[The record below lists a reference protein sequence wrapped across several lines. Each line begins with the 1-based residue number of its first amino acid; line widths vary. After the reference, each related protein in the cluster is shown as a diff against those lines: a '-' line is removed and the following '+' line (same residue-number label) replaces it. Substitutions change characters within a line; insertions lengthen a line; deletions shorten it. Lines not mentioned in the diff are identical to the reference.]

1 MWQYLGD
8 GNVREA
14 AEKDKR
20 TMVNI
25 SASSQAIR
33 AGEATGQAS
42 RSYAGALTIVTTLF
56 FMWGFLTCLND
67 ILIPHLKSIFE
78 LNYVKTMLIQFS
90 FFGSYFVFSVPSAK
104 LIDWIGYQRSMVAG
118 LLTMGLGAFLFL
130 PAASVPS
137 YPLFLGA
144 LIVLAAGITCLQVAA
159 NPYVTVLGKPETA
172 SSRLNLT
179 QAFNSLGTF
188 LAPFFGGVLILSA
201 APKTMNE
208 IRALAPDA
216 LQAYRLHEAATVKIP
231 YVGLGI
237 ALVLLAIAIGSFKLP
252 KIEHAQHRVGEKVND
267 TLWKHPNLVFGAI
280 AIFVYVGAEV
290 SIGSFL
296 VNYFHEPE
304 IGGLTEKVA
313 ASFVAFYWGGAM
325 IGRFIGSNFLGGTKT
340 MYMSLVAVIS
350 VALVLISYPISGHL
364 VTDGQSMLLNA
375 LWKIAWVLVAGRPLF
390 VLVAIAAAMIAVV
403 AVLRGGRV
411 TAKTGLL
418 LGICAISTSIL
429 VTVSMLSA
437 GHIAMWSIILIGF
450 FNSIMF
456 PSIFT
461 LGVAELGP
469 LTGDGSGIMIMAIVG
484 GAIIPLA
491 QGWIADQIGIHH
503 AFFLPV
509 ICYLYILFFA
519 LSGSK
524 PNSERQA
531 KA

>member
-1 MWQYLGD
+1 MAIVTP
-8 GNVREA
+8 GNSITSTAPE
-14 AEKDKR
+14 
-20 TMVNI
+20 T
-25 SASSQAIR
+25 S
-33 AGEATGQAS
+33 T
-42 RSYAGALTIVTTLF
+42 SYAAPLAVVTTLF

-67 ILIPHLKSIFE
+67 ILVPHLKSIFD
-78 LNYVKTMLIQFS
+78 LNYRQVMLVQFA
-90 FFGSYFVFSVPSAK
+90 FFGAYFLFSIPSAK
-104 LIDWIGYQRSMVAG
+104 VIDWIGYQKSMVLG
-118 LLTMGLGAFLFL
+118 LLVMGVGAFLFV

-137 YPLFLGA
+137 FPLFLVA

-159 NPYVTVLGKPETA
+159 NPYVTVLGKPSTA

-188 LAPFFGGVLILSA
+188 LAPFFGGLLILSA
-201 APKTMNE
+201 APKAMDE

-216 LQAYRLHEAATVKIP
+216 LQAYRLHEAATVKTP

-237 ALVLLAIAIGSFKLP
+237 ALVVLAIAIGSFKLP
-252 KIEHAQHRVGEKVND
+252 KIPQAQHQIGEKVND
-267 TLWKHPNLVFGAI
+267 SIWRHPNLIFGAI

-296 VNYFHEPE
+296 VNYFIQPE

-325 IGRFIGSNFLGGTKT
+325 VGRFIGSG
-340 MYMSLVAVIS
+340 
-350 VALVLISYPISGHL
+350 
-364 VTDGQSMLLNA
+364 LLQ
-375 LWKIAWVLVAGRPLF
+375 K
-390 VLVAIAAAMIAVV
+390 M
-403 AVLRGGRV
+403 
-411 TAKTGLL
+411 KTGQL
-418 LGICAISTSIL
+418 LGICSVCAAALVTISMIST
-429 VTVSMLSA
+429 
-437 GHIAMWSIILIGF
+437 GHFAMWSIILVGF

-484 GAIIPLA
+484 GALIPLA
-491 QGWIADQIGIHH
+491 QGAIADRIGIHH

-509 ICYLYILFFA
+509 ICYLYILYFA

-524 PNSERQA
+524 PNSER
-531 KA
+531 KARA

>member
-1 MWQYLGD
+1 MGD
-8 GNVREA
+8 GS
-14 AEKDKR
+14 K
-20 TMVNI
+20 
-25 SASSQAIR
+25 SY
-33 AGEATGQAS
+33 TGVLS
-42 RSYAGALTIVTTLF
+42 IVTSLF

-67 ILIPHLKSIFE
+67 ILVPHLKSIFD
-78 LNYVKTMLIQFS
+78 LNYARVMLVQFA
-90 FFGSYFVFSVPSAK
+90 FFGAYFVFSVPSAK
-104 LIDWIGYQRSMVAG
+104 IIDWIGYQRSMVAG
-118 LLTMGLGAFLFL
+118 LLTMGLGAFLFV

-137 YPLFLGA
+137 FPLFLAA

-188 LAPFFGGVLILSA
+188 LAPFFGGLLILSA
-201 APKTMNE
+201 APKTMQE
-208 IRALAPDA
+208 IRAMAPDA
-216 LQAYRLHEAATVKIP
+216 LQAYRLHEAATVKNP
-231 YVGLGI
+231 YIGLGL

-267 TLWKHPNLVFGAI
+267 SIWKHPNLVFGAI
-280 AIFVYVGAEV
+280 AIFVYVGGEV

-296 VNYFHEPE
+296 VNYFSQPE
-304 IGGLTEKVA
+304 IGGLTERVA

-325 IGRFIGSNFLGGTKT
+325 VGRFIGSG
-340 MYMSLVAVIS
+340 
-350 VALVLISYPISGHL
+350 
-364 VTDGQSMLLNA
+364 LLQ
-375 LWKIAWVLVAGRPLF
+375 KVSTR
-390 VLVAIAAAMIAVV
+390 
-403 AVLRGGRV
+403 
-411 TAKTGLL
+411 KL
-418 LGICAISTSIL
+418 LGICAMCAAGL
-429 VTVSMLSA
+429 VAISMLST
-437 GHIAMWSIILIGF
+437 GHVAMWSIILVGF

-484 GAIIPLA
+484 GAIIPVT
-491 QGWIADQIGIHH
+491 QGWIADRIGIHH

-509 ICYLYILFFA
+509 LCYFYILFFA

-524 PNSERQA
+524 PNSERYS

>member
-1 MWQYLGD
+1 MAIATPNSQ
-8 GNVREA
+8 
-14 AEKDKR
+14 
-20 TMVNI
+20 TTT
-25 SASSQAIR
+25 SAP
-33 AGEATGQAS
+33 GTGQN
-42 RSYAGALTIVTTLF
+42 YGAALATVTTLF

-67 ILIPHLKSIFE
+67 ILVPHLKSIFD
-78 LNYVKTMLIQFS
+78 LNYAKVMLIQFA
-90 FFGSYFVFSVPSAK
+90 FFGAYFIFSIPSAK
-104 LIDWIGYQRSMVAG
+104 IIDAIGYQRSMVVG
-118 LLTMGLGAFLFL
+118 LLTMGVGAFLFV

-137 YPLFLGA
+137 FPLFLGA

-188 LAPFFGGVLILSA
+188 LAPFFGGLLILSA
-201 APKTMNE
+201 APKSIQE
-208 IRALAPDA
+208 IRAMAPDA
-216 LQAYRLHEAATVKIP
+216 LQAYRLHEAATVKTP

-237 ALVLLAIAIGSFKLP
+237 ALVILAIAIGTFRLP
-252 KIEHAQHRVGEKVND
+252 KIEHAQHHLGEKVND
-267 TLWKHPNLVFGAI
+267 SIWKHPNLIFGSI
-280 AIFVYVGAEV
+280 AIFVYVGGEV

-296 VNYFHEPE
+296 VNYFSQPE

-325 IGRFIGSNFLGGTKT
+325 VGRFIGS
-340 MYMSLVAVIS
+340 
-350 VALVLISYPISGHL
+350 ALL
-364 VTDGQSMLLNA
+364 QKM
-375 LWKIAWVLVAGRPLF
+375 
-390 VLVAIAAAMIAVV
+390 
-403 AVLRGGRV
+403 
-411 TAKTGLL
+411 KTGHL
-418 LGICAISTSIL
+418 LGICAICASAL
-429 VTVSMLSA
+429 VAISMLST
-437 GHIAMWSIILIGF
+437 GHIAMYTIILVGF

-484 GAIIPLA
+484 GAIIPVA
-491 QGWIADQIGIHH
+491 QGWIADRIGIHH

-524 PNSERQA
+524 PNSERYA
-531 KA
+531 

>member
-1 MWQYLGD
+1 M
-8 GNVREA
+8 A
-14 AEKDKR
+14 
-20 TMVNI
+20 I
-25 SASSQAIR
+25 ASPNTDTSV
-33 AGEATGQAS
+33 ATPGTNQ
-42 RSYAGALTIVTTLF
+42 SYGAPLATVTTLF

-67 ILIPHLKSIFE
+67 ILVPHLKSIFD
-78 LNYVKTMLIQFS
+78 LNYTKVMLIQFA
-90 FFGSYFVFSVPSAK
+90 FFGAYFIFSIPSAK
-104 LIDWIGYQRSMVAG
+104 VIDWIGYQRSMVAG
-118 LLTMGLGAFLFL
+118 LLTMGLGAFLFV
-130 PAASVPS
+130 PAASAPS

-188 LAPFFGGVLILSA
+188 LAPFFGGLFILTA
-201 APKTMNE
+201 APNMAE
-208 IRALAPDA
+208 IRALSPDA
-216 LQAYRLHEAATVKIP
+216 LQAFRLHEAATVKMP
-231 YVGLGI
+231 YVGLGV

-252 KIEHAQHRVGEKVND
+252 KIEHAQHQIGQKVTD
-267 TLWKHPNLVFGAI
+267 SIWKHPNLIFGSI

-296 VNYFHEPE
+296 VNYFSQPE

-325 IGRFIGSNFLGGTKT
+325 VGRFIGS
-340 MYMSLVAVIS
+340 
-350 VALVLISYPISGHL
+350 ALL
-364 VTDGQSMLLNA
+364 QKM
-375 LWKIAWVLVAGRPLF
+375 
-390 VLVAIAAAMIAVV
+390 
-403 AVLRGGRV
+403 
-411 TAKTGLL
+411 KTGGLL
-418 LGICAISTSIL
+418 AICSVCAAGL
-429 VTVSMLSA
+429 VTVSMLTT
-437 GHIAMWSIILIGF
+437 GHFAMYSIILVGF

-469 LTGDGSGIMIMAIVG
+469 LTGDGSGVMIMAIVG
-484 GAIIPLA
+484 GAIVPVA
-491 QGWIADQIGIHH
+491 QGWIADHIGIHH

-524 PNSERQA
+524 PNSERYA
-531 KA
+531 KSMN

>member
-1 MWQYLGD
+1 MAMTAPNSSTTTATAPD
-8 GNVREA
+8 G
-14 AEKDKR
+14 
-20 TMVNI
+20 
-25 SASSQAIR
+25 Q
-33 AGEATGQAS
+33 
-42 RSYAGALTIVTTLF
+42 SYAAPLATVTTLF

-67 ILIPHLKSIFE
+67 ILVPHLKSIFDLTYAE
-78 LNYVKTMLIQFS
+78 VMLIQFA
-90 FFGSYFVFSVPSAK
+90 FFGAYFIFSIPSAK
-104 LIDWIGYQRSMVAG
+104 IIYWMGYQRSMVAG
-118 LLTMGLGAFLFL
+118 LLTMGLGAFLFV

-137 YPLFLGA
+137 FPLFLCA

-159 NPYVTVLGKPETA
+159 NPYVTVLGKPQTA

-188 LAPFFGGVLILSA
+188 LAPFFGGLLILSA

-208 IRALAPDA
+208 IRAMAPDA
-216 LQAYRLHEAATVKIP
+216 LQAYRLHEAATVKTP

-237 ALVLLAIAIGSFKLP
+237 ALVLLAVAIGTFHLP
-252 KIEHAQHRVGEKVND
+252 KIEHAQHKVGEKVND
-267 TLWKHPNLVFGAI
+267 SIWKHPSLIFGAI
-280 AIFVYVGAEV
+280 AIFVYVGGEV

-296 VNYFHEPE
+296 VNYFTQPE
-304 IGGLTEKVA
+304 IGGLTEKIA

-325 IGRFIGSNFLGGTKT
+325 VGRFIGSAILQK
-340 MYMSLVAVIS
+340 MS
-350 VALVLISYPISGHL
+350 
-364 VTDGQSMLLNA
+364 T
-375 LWKIAWVLVAGRPLF
+375 
-390 VLVAIAAAMIAVV
+390 
-403 AVLRGGRV
+403 RG
-411 TAKTGLL
+411 L
-418 LGICAISTSIL
+418 LGICAVCAAAL
-429 VTVSMLSA
+429 VAISMLST
-437 GHIAMWSIILIGF
+437 GHLAMYSIILVGF

-484 GAIIPLA
+484 GAIIPVA
-491 QGWIADQIGIHH
+491 QGAIADRIGIHH

-524 PNSERQA
+524 PNSERYA